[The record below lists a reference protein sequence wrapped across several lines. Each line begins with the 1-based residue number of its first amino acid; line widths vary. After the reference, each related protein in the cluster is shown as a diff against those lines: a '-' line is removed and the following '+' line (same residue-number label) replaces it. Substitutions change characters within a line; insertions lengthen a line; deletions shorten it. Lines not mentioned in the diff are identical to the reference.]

1 MADHIK
7 LPAER
12 VEQLR
17 TLAKNLDMTIAD
29 CIAMFIREQI
39 EKGNLPDE
47 VPGITVVRKG
57 EQIALDAGVFTSTMT
72 KDLAKHYAAQVR
84 QMVDPIATPS
94 TSNPF
99 LPELKLDVARRGTS
113 IKLIDTVSG
122 AEKTL
127 APSVAKD
134 FARVLSHS
142 AK

>member
-17 TLAKNLDMTIAD
+17 ALAKNIDMTIAD

-39 EKGNLPDE
+39 EKGNLPDQ
-47 VPGITVVRKG
+47 VPGITILRNG
-57 EQIALDAGVFTSTMT
+57 EQIALDAGAFTSTMT

-84 QMVDPIATPS
+84 QMVDPTATPS

-113 IKLIDTVSG
+113 IKLIDKASG

-127 APSVAKD
+127 APSVARD

-142 AK
+142 AE